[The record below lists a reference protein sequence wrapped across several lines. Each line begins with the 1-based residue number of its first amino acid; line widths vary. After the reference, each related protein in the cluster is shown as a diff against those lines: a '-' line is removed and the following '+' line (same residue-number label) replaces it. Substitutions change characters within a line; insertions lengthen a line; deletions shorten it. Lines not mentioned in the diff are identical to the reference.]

1 MIDEELEYTKSILRS
16 IRIEIEKIPGVVGT
30 GITHSVVTGVQLPGV
45 GYGYHLVVYL
55 ERDEDTIK
63 RLIPKY
69 IYEIPIIFEV
79 TGKLEPLGFKLDPQP
94 FESLCFESLCF
105 ESLGFESLGFESLG
119 FTGRYRPVKAGVSIN
134 NGNSSCSSGTLA
146 GFAKDSQGRDVL
158 VSNNHVI
165 ALNFSD
171 PTKYTGK
178 KGDPIIQ
185 PSCGNGGKISTDK
198 IAELEYWIK
207 VQNGG
212 PDNKIDAAFAVIDSG
227 IEIADLN
234 ACDWEVK
241 SSVEPVV
248 GMDIKKA
255 GRTTGCT
262 TGSITAVDV
271 SGNVDY
277 SSMGSS
283 SAHFIDQFKAS
294 IDLGAGDSGSLI
306 QTDNGDA
313 VGLLFTSS
321 IFNKIKNVE
330 ELLGVTFGN
339 TSSGCYTPTVIF
351 GLN

>member
-1 MIDEELEYTKSILRS
+1 MYDAELEYTKSILRNA
-16 IRIEIEKIPGVVGT
+16 RIDIEKIPGVVGT
-30 GITHSVVTGVQLPGV
+30 GITHSMITNVQLPGAV
-45 GYGYHLVVYL
+45 DGYHLVVYL
-55 ERDEDTIK
+55 ERDDYRIK
-63 RLIPKY
+63 NMISKY
-69 IYEIPIIFEV
+69 IIPGIPGIPITFEV
-79 TGKLEPLGFKLDPQP
+79 IGKLEPLGFK
-94 FESLCFESLCF
+94 E
-105 ESLGFESLGFESLG
+105 LG

-146 GFAKDSQGRDVL
+146 GFAIDSQGRNVL

-171 PTKYTGK
+171 PTTYTGK

-185 PSCGNGGKISTDK
+185 PSCGNGGKISTDR
-198 IAELEYWIK
+198 IATLEGWVTI
-207 VQNGG
+207 QNGTQNSNMLY
-212 PDNKIDAAFAVIDSG
+212 PDNKIDAGYAIIDSG

-234 ACDWEVK
+234 ACNWQVK
-241 SSVEPVV
+241 PSVDPVI
-248 GMDIKKA
+248 GMNIKKA
-255 GRTTGCT
+255 GRTTSCT
-262 TGSITAVDV
+262 TGSISAVDV
-271 SGNVDY
+271 SGNVNY

-306 QTDNGDA
+306 QTQTNEA

-330 ELLGVTFGN
+330 QLLGITFGN
-339 TSSGCYTPTVIF
+339 TSNCYTPTLSF